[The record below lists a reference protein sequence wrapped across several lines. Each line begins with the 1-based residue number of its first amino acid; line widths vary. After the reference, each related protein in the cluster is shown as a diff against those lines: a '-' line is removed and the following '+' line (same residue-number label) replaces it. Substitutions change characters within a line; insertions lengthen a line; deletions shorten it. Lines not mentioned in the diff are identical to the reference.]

1 MQGIVYRN
9 ARDLKVRTETVTLL
23 EKNIGS
29 THSNIFCS
37 KILFDPPSRAMEI
50 KTKVNKWGLIKLK
63 SLCTE
68 NEAIN
73 KLKRQPLEW

>member
-9 ARDLKVRTETVTLL
+9 ARDLNIRTETVTLL

-50 KTKVNKWGLIKLK
+50 KTKVNK
-63 SLCTE
+63 
-68 NEAIN
+68 
-73 KLKRQPLEW
+73 